1 MDPDHRQPEP
11 VTPPSVAL
19 PSVNVSYPG
28 SDIVGT
34 CSQCGGPM
42 LNAKQW
48 YGSQPQTPSCGYC
61 GARPKPTINPIYGP
75 IIETTKL

>member
-1 MDPDHRQPEP
+1 MDSDHRQPEP
-11 VTPPSVAL
+11 VTPPSVTL

-42 LNAKQW
+42 LTVKIW
-48 YGSQPQTPSCGYC
+48 GGTQPQTPTCGCC
-61 GARPKPTINPIYGP
+61 GKSAVRQILPVYGP
-75 IIETTKL
+75 IINVN